1 MSGSGAPSKRKK
13 LVARPLLANSSRNV
27 EGAGNRTSRVATR
40 ESAMA
45 KKQGGSKPK
54 AQSALGPIAHALIEG
69 YLGPDQQITNME
81 RFFTALMQ
89 ALHDAYAL
97 GWKDRG
103 EIERAK

>member
-1 MSGSGAPSKRKK
+1 M
-13 LVARPLLANSSRNV
+13 
-27 EGAGNRTSRVATR
+27 T
-40 ESAMA
+40 
-45 KKQGGSKPK
+45 KKQVGSKLK
-54 AQSALGPIAHALIEG
+54 AQSALGQAAHALIQG
-69 YLGPDQQITNME
+69 YLGPDQRVIDME

>member
-1 MSGSGAPSKRKK
+1 M
-13 LVARPLLANSSRNV
+13 
-27 EGAGNRTSRVATR
+27 T
-40 ESAMA
+40 
-45 KKQGGSKPK
+45 KKQGGSKLE
-54 AQSALGPIAHALIEG
+54 AQSAWGPIAHALIQG
-69 YLGPDQQITNME
+69 YLGPDQRVSNME